1 MTPLTDSVDRF
12 EELESVV
19 LDGVQSRR
27 VAVESV
33 RVHKNQL
40 IMKLSTIESRN
51 DAEAAVGSYL
61 SVTRAELIS
70 LPDDTLFQFEIIGM
84 KVVTE
89 AGEELGQV
97 TRVVEMPANDIWRVE
112 GKHAF
117 DLPATGNI
125 VVAVD
130 KEARTITIRIIEGL
144 LDLNR

>member
-27 VAVESV
+27 VAVESI

-51 DAEAAVGSYL
+51 DAEAAVGSFL
-61 SVTRAELIS
+61 SITRAELIT
-70 LPDDTLFQFEIIGM
+70 LPDDTLFQFEIVGM

-89 AGEELGQV
+89 AGEELGEV
-97 TRVVEMPANDIWRVE
+97 VRVVEMPANDIWRVE
-112 GKHAF
+112 GNYSF

-130 KEARTITIRIIEGL
+130 KEARTITIRLIEGL